1 LQLRETLPTLDAGDR
16 AEVVADRVVLAAE
29 AVAAGV
35 RIGLA
40 AIERRVAVDA
50 EAEVVVVATVLAESK
65 ARNGNSLERAW
76 NTRETDL
83 RRDVRDSETDSRAT
97 RHIDA

>member
-1 LQLRETLPTLDAGDR
+1 
-16 AEVVADRVVLAAE
+16 
-29 AVAAGV
+29 
-35 RIGLA
+35 
-40 AIERRVAVDA
+40 
-50 EAEVVVVATVLAESK
+50 LAESK